1 MPERRSVVVTHREGY
16 KYWFFAAFLGVC
28 IVSFILGIWWQQSRQ
43 EELQSEHQAL
53 SEQVLRLAQSLDIK
67 TTELEMMRLNTAVDA
82 AALENARQEMI
93 VLQKQ
98 IFENE
103 EQLGLYRE
111 LLRDG
116 SQPSGL
122 SVAKFSLTQIS
133 EEQLAYR
140 WVARQKTVKMQ
151 VTNVIAEI
159 TVIGNQGDRVL
170 TLPLSDLDSNIVEMP
185 IRLKFKYFSINQG
198 VLSLPEGFNPDKV
211 RVVLRYSW
219 SKKVSDDKTFDW
231 VVEE

>member
-1 MPERRSVVVTHREGY
+1 
-16 KYWFFAAFLGVC
+16 
-28 IVSFILGIWWQQSRQ
+28 
-43 EELQSEHQAL
+43 
-53 SEQVLRLAQSLDIK
+53 
-67 TTELEMMRLNTAVDA
+67 MMRLNTAVDA

-111 LLRDG
+111 LLSDG

-140 WVARQKTVKMQ
+140 WIARQKTAKMQ

-159 TVIGNQGDRVL
+159 TVMGKKGDRVL

-198 VLSLPEGFNPDKV
+198 VLTLPEGFNPDKV
-211 RVVLRYSW
+211 RIVLRYSW

>member
-1 MPERRSVVVTHREGY
+1 
-16 KYWFFAAFLGVC
+16 L
-28 IVSFILGIWWQQSRQ
+28 QQSRQ
-43 EELQSEHQAL
+43 EQLQSEHQAL

-111 LLRDG
+111 LLSDG

-140 WVARQKTVKMQ
+140 WVARQKTAKMQ

-159 TVIGNQGDRVL
+159 TVMGNKGDRVL

-198 VLSLPEGFNPDKV
+198 VLTLPEGFNPDKV
-211 RVVLRYSW
+211 RIVLRYSW
-219 SKKVSDDKTFDW
+219 SKKVSDDRTFDW

>member
-1 MPERRSVVVTHREGY
+1 
-16 KYWFFAAFLGVC
+16 LGVC

-43 EELQSEHQAL
+43 EQLQSERQAL
-53 SEQVLRLAQSLDIK
+53 GEQVLRLAQSLDIK

-111 LLRDG
+111 LLSDG

-140 WVARQKTVKMQ
+140 WVARQKTSKMQ

>member
-1 MPERRSVVVTHREGY
+1 
-16 KYWFFAAFLGVC
+16 L
-28 IVSFILGIWWQQSRQ
+28 QQSRQ
-43 EELQSEHQAL
+43 EQLQSEHQAL

-111 LLRDG
+111 LLSDG

-140 WVARQKTVKMQ
+140 WVARQKTAKMQ
-151 VTNVIAEI
+151 VTNVNAEI
-159 TVIGNQGDRVL
+159 TVMGNKGDRVL

-198 VLSLPEGFNPDKV
+198 VLTLPEGFNPDKV
-211 RVVLRYSW
+211 RIVLRYSW

>member
-1 MPERRSVVVTHREGY
+1 MPERRSVVVTHRDGY

-43 EELQSEHQAL
+43 EELQS
-53 SEQVLRLAQSLDIK
+53 
-67 TTELEMMRLNTAVDA
+67 ELEMMRLNTAVDA

-111 LLRDG
+111 LLSDG

-140 WVARQKTVKMQ
+140 WVARQKTAKMQ
-151 VTNVIAEI
+151 VTNVNAEI
-159 TVIGNQGDRVL
+159 TVMGNKGDRVL

-198 VLSLPEGFNPDKV
+198 VLTLPEGFNPDKV
-211 RVVLRYSW
+211 RIVLRYSW

>member
-1 MPERRSVVVTHREGY
+1 MAERRSVVVTHREGY
-16 KYWFFAAFLGVC
+16 KYWLFAAFLGVF
-28 IVSFILGIWWQQSRQ
+28 IVSFIVGIWWQQTRQ
-43 EELQSEHQAL
+43 EDLQAEHQAL
-53 SEQVLRLAQSLDIK
+53 SEQVLRFGKSLDIK
-67 TTELEMMRLNTAVDA
+67 TTELEMMRLNIAVDA
-82 AALENARQEMI
+82 AALENSRQEMI

-111 LLRDG
+111 LLSDG

-122 SVAKFSLTQIS
+122 SVAKFSLTKIS

-140 WVARQKTVKMQ
+140 WVARQKTAKMQ
-151 VTNVIAEI
+151 VANVIAEI
-159 TVIGNQGDRVL
+159 TVLGNQGDQAS
-170 TLPLSDLDSNIVEMP
+170 TLLLSDLDSNIMEMP

-211 RVVLRYSW
+211 RIILSYSW
-219 SKKVSDDKTFDW
+219 SKKVSYDEIFDW
-231 VVEE
+231 VVKE